1 MRDQQSWMIP
11 ADTQSLQRKYAASLF
26 ETLRSQIVPRL
37 TLKNARNR
45 HSTFLKEFFGRGC
58 LVVRQK

>member
-37 TLKNARNR
+37 TLK
-45 HSTFLKEFFGRGC
+45 KYP
-58 LVVRQK
+58 